1 MLTIAILAGGES
13 RRMGQDKALLQ
24 WNGESLLERTV
35 RTAKSTG
42 EPVLVVG
49 RSEPEGWPFAE
60 VQFATDAYPRIGPL
74 GGLETA
80 LTLSGSDICLISCDL
95 PLLSVE
101 ALRWLISH
109 APHDTDTHGLI
120 CKNQGRLEPLFSL
133 YSSAC
138 LPLIGRQ
145 RQDQD
150 YALRNLLGRGNF
162 AYADLPLNFW
172 QDLTN
177 VNNPQDWQRLT
188 KR

>member
-13 RRMGQDKALLQ
+13 RRMGEDKALLQ

-35 RTAKSTG
+35 RTATSTG
-42 EPVLVVG
+42 KPVLVVG

-60 VQFATDAYPRIGPL
+60 VQFATDDYPRIGPL

-80 LTLSGSDICLISCDL
+80 LALTGSDICLISCDL

-101 ALRWLISH
+101 ALRWLISQR
-109 APHDTDTHGLI
+109 PHGTDSHGLI
-120 CKNQGRLEPLFSL
+120 CKNQGRLEPLFSI
-133 YSSAC
+133 YSFTS
-138 LPLIGRQ
+138 LPLIEGQ

-150 YALRNLLGRGNF
+150 YALRNLLARGNF
-162 AYADLPLNFW
+162 TYADLPLKFL

-177 VNNPQDWQRLT
+177 VNNPHDWQRLT
-188 KR
+188 KQ